1 MVQTLPIDPV
11 RQETIIFLLTPG
23 FSMMS
28 LASAVEP
35 LRSLNRLA
43 GRDVY
48 QWKLASLDGGQI
60 EPSNG
65 IWLETERLEKAI
77 ISADRLFI
85 CAGIGVG
92 DLKLKPYLAALRKV
106 SRSGIPI
113 GSVSTG
119 TFLLARAGLLEGKRC
134 TVHWESRPAFIE
146 QFPNINC
153 TNRLY
158 EIDGPVMTCSGGTAA
173 LDMMLHLIAST
184 HGHALADGVANQ
196 FHHERIR
203 SVGESQRGGSLGF
216 INPLPQPVQK
226 AVSIMQKNIE
236 VPLPLPVI
244 AEKIGVS
251 ARQLERLMSKHMGS
265 APAKLYMQF
274 RIERARELL
283 MYSNVPITDIAV
295 QVGFSSPSHFTTW
308 FKRIFGTR
316 PSDVRNG
323 VLARLQE
330 QPKGRK

>member
-1 MVQTLPIDPV
+1 MVATLRSDAG
-11 RQETIIFLLTPG
+11 RQETIVFLLTPG

-43 GRDVY
+43 GQDAYR
-48 QWKLASLDGGQI
+48 WKLASLEGGQV

-65 IWLETERLEKAI
+65 IGLVTERLDKAI
-77 ISADRLFI
+77 TTADRFFV

-92 DLKLKPYLAALRKV
+92 DLKLKPYLVALRKV
-106 SRSGIPI
+106 ARNGIPV

-119 TFLLARAGLLEGKRC
+119 SFLLARAGLLDGKRC

-146 QFPNINC
+146 QFPNVNC

-158 EIDGPVMTCSGGTAA
+158 EIDGQVMTCSGGTAA
-173 LDMMLHLIAST
+173 MDMMLHLIANT

-216 INPLPQPVQK
+216 TNPLPEPVQK
-226 AVSIMQKNIE
+226 AVSLMQKHIE
-236 VPLPLPVI
+236 APLSLPAI
-244 AEKIGVS
+244 AEKAGVGT
-251 ARQLERLMSKHMGS
+251 RQLERLMSKHLGS
-265 APAKLYMQF
+265 APARLYMQF

-295 QVGFSSPSHFTTW
+295 QVGFSSASHFTTW

-323 VLARLQE
+323 ILVRSQ
-330 QPKGRK
+330 QPAGGRK